1 MSQTLAKASGRPQ
14 ETRSGHGQGMG
25 SHLALQRLVGRS
37 MRSVRKPDER
47 MDFGQ
52 RGVMAMCSAGG
63 SAWPI
68 RASVCVRH
76 AACVRVREND
86 PFAPHPSDVRVGATR
101 NFSSIFR

>member
-1 MSQTLAKASGRPQ
+1 
-14 ETRSGHGQGMG
+14 
-25 SHLALQRLVGRS
+25 
-37 MRSVRKPDER
+37 
-47 MDFGQ
+47 
-52 RGVMAMCSAGG
+52 MAMCPAGG

-101 NFSSIFR
+101 NFSPTFQ